1 MIASD
6 LAEAPQAQRAGTLP
20 ADMRRSLAVF
30 DVLVVILLGATAAIA
45 WTGGGRFELLGVPVA
60 ARSWPRPL
68 LAALLLFAA
77 THALPAVRGG
87 VADVVRRLAE
97 LTTAAMIVG
106 AVGVTAAYI
115 IHACGGLDS
124 HGYVAFSALLSRGH
138 LDRPMPDL
146 SWVPVAPVGDIASPL
161 GFSPSPD
168 GSALVPIFSP
178 GAPLLMAVAR
188 LMAGADAVFWVSWIC
203 QAALVAVVFLL
214 ARHRYGTLTA
224 GLAAAL
230 MAAHPVA
237 AAYAMQ
243 AMSDVPAT
251 LATVLAVYWMCGRS
265 TPQPML
271 AGLAGSLAVLTRP
284 PLLLALVVLGVLTL
298 RRTPR
303 AALTMGAFVMPG
315 LLWLMWTQYRLFGNP
330 LISGIGSAST
340 LFTLAAVPHNV
351 AAHGK
356 WFLIV
361 HTPLI
366 VPALWLGWRS
376 DRWFATVAASTAAA
390 VALPYAFF
398 GGLFDDWE
406 MVRFLLPGLALLVPI
421 AAEGVATLLRR
432 IPSPAARQWSVV
444 ALSLVALL
452 ASGRWLDSHGVLT
465 LPALEAKYPRAA
477 EWIASRAPA
486 NAVVL
491 ASLHSGS
498 VDYYS
503 GRLTLRWDALPA
515 DSLAETVTAAGRRGM
530 PVYAV
535 LEGYEMAQFERRF
548 AGQLGS
554 RVDFEPVDRV
564 LTTYIAELR
573 IR

>member
-1 MIASD
+1 
-6 LAEAPQAQRAGTLP
+6 
-20 ADMRRSLAVF
+20 MRRSVVVL
-30 DVLVVILLGATAAIA
+30 DVLVVVLLGAAMGIA
-45 WTGGGRFELLGVPVA
+45 WSGGGRFDLLGVPVS
-60 ARSWPRPL
+60 ARSWPRAL
-68 LAALLLFAA
+68 GAALLLFAA
-77 THALPAVRGG
+77 THALPAIRGR
-87 VADVVRRLAE
+87 ALDVIQRLAV
-97 LTTAAMIVG
+97 LTTAALVVG
-106 AVGVTAAYI
+106 AVGVTAVYI

-124 HGYVAFSALLSRGH
+124 SGYVAFSELLSQGR

-146 SWVPVAPVGDIASPL
+146 SWLPVARVGEIASPL

-178 GAPLLMAVAR
+178 GAPLLMAAAR
-188 LMAGADAVFWVSWIC
+188 LIAGADAVFWVSWVC
-203 QAALVAVVFLL
+203 QAVLVGVVFLL

-237 AAYAMQ
+237 AAYAIQ
-243 AMSDVPAT
+243 AMTDVPAT
-251 LATVLAVYWMCGRS
+251 LTTVLAVYWMCGRS
-265 TPQPML
+265 TPQPVL

-284 PLLLALVVLGVLTL
+284 PLLLALGVLGVLTL

-303 AALTMGAFVMPG
+303 AALTMGACVMHG
-315 LLWLMWTQYRLFGNP
+315 LLWLMWTQYVLFGNP
-330 LISGIGSAST
+330 MVSGIGSAST
-340 LFTLAAVPHNV
+340 LFTVAAVPHNV
-351 AAHGK
+351 VAHGK
-356 WFLIV
+356 WFLTV

-421 AAEGVATLLRR
+421 AAEGAATLLRR
-432 IPSPAARQWSVV
+432 ISSPVAKHWSVV
-444 ALSLVALL
+444 VLSLVALL

-477 EWIASRAPA
+477 EWIANRAPA

-503 GRLTLRWDALPA
+503 RRLTLRWDALPA
-515 DSLAETVTAAGRRGM
+515 DSLAETVTAAGRHGM
-530 PVYAV
+530 QVYAV
-535 LEGYEMAQFERRF
+535 LEGYEMPQFERRF

-554 RVDFEPVDRV
+554 RVDFEPVDRI

-573 IR
+573 PR